1 MPQINKS
8 GYNQGVTSLTSPQV
22 PNQRLELLYQL
33 SQTFNSSLDL
43 EQVLNTVMDEIIKI
57 TQAERGFIV
66 LRESDGNLV
75 FRAARGIH
83 QTSIDDPQFQV
94 SRGVID
100 QVIQL
105 GQPVLTSDAQ
115 VDSRF
120 SSRQSVSLLGL
131 RAILC
136 APLKV
141 RHQILGAV
149 YVDNRI
155 QVDIFTID
163 DLGLLSA
170 IASSAAIAIE
180 NARLY
185 LVAIEKA
192 RLERE
197 LQVARQV
204 QSSLL
209 PKDVPQLEGWD
220 FAAAWLPAREVSGDF
235 YDFFHRRDGTLDLMI
250 ADVSDKG
257 MPAALF
263 MANSRSIVRTAL
275 ANASNLAEGISSA
288 NRLIYADSASGMF
301 LTLFYARI
309 DPHSGRVSFVNAG
322 HNPPLLYSGER
333 TEPFELKRTGMAL
346 GVEESLFY
354 LEKSVELQRGDV
366 LVFYTDGLTDAIN
379 ESQQAF
385 DLENVLRVICS
396 VRHSSARYI
405 LDTIVAAVE
414 QFTGSAAP
422 FDDIT
427 LIIVRRL

>member
-1 MPQINKS
+1 MNPPASAQM
-8 GYNQGVTSLTSPQV
+8 

-33 SQTFNSSLDL
+33 SQAFNSSLDF

-57 TQAERGFIV
+57 THAERGFIV
-66 LRESDGNLV
+66 LREPGGSLV

-100 QVIQL
+100 QVIQQ
-105 GQPVLTSDAQ
+105 GQPVLSSDAQ
-115 VDSRF
+115 IDSRF
-120 SSRQSVSLLGL
+120 SARQSVALLGL

-141 RHQILGAV
+141 RQQTIGAV

-155 QVDIFTID
+155 QVGIFTMD
-163 DLGLLSA
+163 DLELLSA
-170 IASSAAIAIE
+170 IAASAAIAIE

-185 LVAIEKA
+185 QVAVEKA

-209 PKDVPQLEGWD
+209 PKDVPRLAGWD
-220 FAAAWLPAREVSGDF
+220 FAATWLPAREVAGDY
-235 YDFFHRRDGTLDLMI
+235 YDFFTRPDGSLDLII

-263 MANSRSIVRTAL
+263 MANSRSIVRAAMSH
-275 ANASNLAEGISSA
+275 ANTLAEGMASA

-301 LTLFYARI
+301 LTLFYARV
-309 DPHSGRVSFVNAG
+309 DPLSGSLTFVNAG
-322 HNPPLLYSGER
+322 HNAPLLYARSQND
-333 TEPFELKRTGMAL
+333 PIELKRTGMAL
-346 GVEESLFY
+346 GVEEDLVY
-354 LEKSVELQRGDV
+354 LDRTITIHNGDV
-366 LVFYTDGLTDAIN
+366 IVLYTDGLTDAMN
-379 ESQQAF
+379 ERQQTF
-385 DLENVLRVICS
+385 DLENMLAVVSS
-396 VRHSSARYI
+396 VRHGSAQHI
-405 LDTIVAAVE
+405 LDALVAAVE
-414 QFTGSAAP
+414 HFSGSAAP

-427 LIIVRRL
+427 LVIARRLS